1 MLKPKI
7 SIKPVIDIVS
17 YIKKIIYKSDFK
29 KTEFEKN
36 FKLISK
42 NHVFDNYIALV
53 SIIWINKNKN
63 IFKEKINVKSLW
75 FQVKK
80 ISKDILNIFTET
92 YNFAIDSKIKNPDY
106 ISAKNFY
113 ENEADKISCKI
124 IQLFKNNGSINSS
137 EELDE
142 IKNSIKS
149 LLIFNFIDLYTEKIK
164 IIQASEDE
172 KKYDWLINLIEI
184 QMNLLDESYE
194 MFRSVNSINFNL
206 IFKILVSLRK
216 SII

>member
-17 YIKKIIYKSDFK
+17 YIKKTIYKSFFK
-29 KTEFEKN
+29 KTELEKS
-36 FKLISK
+36 FKLLAK

-53 SIIWINKNKN
+53 LVIWINKNKN

-75 FQVKK
+75 FNFKK
-80 ISKDILNIFTET
+80 IPKEILDIFAET
-92 YNFAIDSKIKNPDY
+92 YNFAIDSKIKNPDFV
-106 ISAKNFY
+106 SAKIFY
-113 ENEADKISCKI
+113 ENEADKIASKI
-124 IQLFKNNGSINSS
+124 ISLFENNALINDA
-137 EELDE
+137 EELDG
-142 IKNSIKS
+142 IKS
-149 LLIFNFIDLYTEKIK
+149 SIRSILIFNFIDLYTEKIK
-164 IIQASEDE
+164 IIQDSENE
-172 KKYDWLINLIEI
+172 KKYDWLVNLIEI

>member
-17 YIKKIIYKSDFK
+17 YIKKIIYKSAFK
-29 KTEFEKN
+29 KTELKKS
-36 FKLISK
+36 FKLIAK
-42 NHVFDNYIALV
+42 NHIFDNYIALV

-80 ISKDILNIFTET
+80 ISKDILDIFIET
-92 YNFAIDSKIKNPDY
+92 YNFAIDSKDKNPDY
-106 ISAKNFY
+106 ISARNLY
-113 ENEADKISCKI
+113 ENEAEKIALKI
-124 IQLFKNNGSINSS
+124 INLIENNFSANYP
-137 EELDE
+137 EELTE

-149 LLIFNFIDLYTEKIK
+149 LLVFNFIDLYTEKIK
-164 IIQASEDE
+164 IIQANEDE

-194 MFRSVNSINFNL
+194 MFRSVNSVNFNL

>member
-17 YIKKIIYKSDFK
+17 YIKKTIYKSFFK
-29 KTEFEKN
+29 KTEFEKS
-36 FKLISK
+36 FKLLAK
-42 NHVFDNYIALV
+42 NHVFDNYVALV
-53 SIIWINKNKN
+53 SVIWINKNKN

-75 FQVKK
+75 FNVKK
-80 ISKDILNIFTET
+80 IPKEILDIFAET
-92 YNFAIDSKIKNPDY
+92 YNFAIDSKIKNPDFV
-106 ISAKNFY
+106 SAKIFY
-113 ENEADKISCKI
+113 ENEADKIASKI
-124 IQLFKNNGSINSS
+124 ISLFENNALINDA
-137 EELDE
+137 EEL
-142 IKNSIKS
+142 NGIKS
-149 LLIFNFIDLYTEKIK
+149 SIRSILIFNFIDLYTEKIK
-164 IIQASEDE
+164 IIQDSEDE
-172 KKYDWLINLIEI
+172 KKYDWLVNLIEI

>member
-17 YIKKIIYKSDFK
+17 YTKKIIYKSAFK
-29 KTEFEKN
+29 KTELKKS
-36 FKLISK
+36 FKLLAK
-42 NHVFDNYIALV
+42 NHIFDNYIALV
-53 SIIWINKNKN
+53 LIIWINKNKN

-80 ISKDILNIFTET
+80 ISKNILDIFIET

-106 ISAKNFY
+106 ISSKNIY
-113 ENEADKISCKI
+113 ENEADKIALKI
-124 IQLFKNNGSINSS
+124 INLFENNALTNSS
-137 EELDE
+137 EELNE

-164 IIQASEDE
+164 IIQANEDE

-194 MFRSVNSINFNL
+194 MFRSVNSVNFNL

>member
-17 YIKKIIYKSDFK
+17 YTKKIIYKSAFK
-29 KTEFEKN
+29 KTELKKS
-36 FKLISK
+36 FKLLAK
-42 NHVFDNYIALV
+42 NHIFDNYIALV
-53 SIIWINKNKN
+53 LIIWINKNKN

-80 ISKDILNIFTET
+80 ISKNILDIFIET
-92 YNFAIDSKIKNPDY
+92 YNFAIDSKSKNPDY
-106 ISAKNFY
+106 ISSKNIY
-113 ENEADKISCKI
+113 ENEADKIALKI
-124 IQLFKNNGSINSS
+124 INLFENNASTNSS
-137 EELDE
+137 EELNE

-164 IIQASEDE
+164 IIQANEDE

-194 MFRSVNSINFNL
+194 MFRSVNSVNFNL

>member
-17 YIKKIIYKSDFK
+17 YIKKTIYKSAFK
-29 KTEFEKN
+29 KTEFEKS
-36 FKLISK
+36 FKLLAKS
-42 NHVFDNYIALV
+42 HVFDNYIALV

-75 FQVKK
+75 FNINK
-80 ISKDILNIFTET
+80 IPKNILDIFTQT
-92 YNFAIDSKIKNPDY
+92 YNFAIDSKVKNPDY

-113 ENEADKISCKI
+113 ENEAEKIALKI
-124 IQLFKNNGSINSS
+124 ISIFENGALINDM
-137 EELDE
+137 EELNG

-164 IIQASEDE
+164 IIQDSEDE

-194 MFRSVNSINFNL
+194 MFRNVNSINFNL